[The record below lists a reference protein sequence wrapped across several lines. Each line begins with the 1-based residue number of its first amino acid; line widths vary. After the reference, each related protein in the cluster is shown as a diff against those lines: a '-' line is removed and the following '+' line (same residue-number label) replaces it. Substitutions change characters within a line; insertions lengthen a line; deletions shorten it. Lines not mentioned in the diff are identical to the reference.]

1 MNNGSQWLETVKD
14 LLAKKEQLQE
24 PTVTCGSSA
33 ERQWWPPY
41 IVSDTAKKED

>member
-14 LLAKKEQLQE
+14 LMAEKDLLQE
-24 PTVTCGSSA
+24 PSVTCGSSA

-41 IVSDTAKKED
+41 IVNDTSKKED